1 MNIKEMEEKKLK
13 IEADSKSG
21 AVPEQ
26 IQKIIEQ
33 QNRAM
38 KPVNRKQRRA
48 MEKENKKQQKRLQRY
63 LELHPEAMKIEWDE
77 EAVAKVEA
85 EEQAKMTTGYV
96 SIEDAMKTSNVV
108 GSGEEDTMI
117 IDVPFTELAKEETL

>member
-13 IEADSKSG
+13 IEADSKPGDVS
-21 AVPEQ
+21 EQ

-63 LELHPEAMKIEWDE
+63 LELHPDAIKIDLDE
-77 EAVAKVEA
+77 EAIAKVEA
-85 EEQAKMTTGYV
+85 EEKATMTSGYM
-96 SIEDAMKTSNVV
+96 SAEDAMKVSNVV
-108 GSGEEDTMI
+108 GSEEDDTMI
-117 IDVPFTELAKEETL
+117 VELPFTELAEEEK